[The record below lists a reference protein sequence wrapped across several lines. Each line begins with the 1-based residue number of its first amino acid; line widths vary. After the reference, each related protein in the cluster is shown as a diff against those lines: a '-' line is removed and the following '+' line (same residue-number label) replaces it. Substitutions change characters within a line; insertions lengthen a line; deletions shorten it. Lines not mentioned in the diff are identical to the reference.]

1 MTDPIDPERAVIE
14 SREGAVAVLRL
25 NNPAQLNA
33 LTLPMIG
40 ALRRAV
46 QRAIDDPQ
54 VRALLLTGE
63 GRGFCAGAQL
73 GGEVFASGAAIA
85 DEMRAELSPLIL
97 ALREGPKPV
106 VCAVNGAAAGAGVG
120 IALAG
125 DVVIAARSARFLLS
139 FGRLGAALDGGTSV
153 LVQRLAGAA
162 RAQGMALLARPVDAE
177 TAERWGLIWSVVD
190 DAALAEEAMAT
201 AQALAAG
208 PPLSLATIKRQLRE
222 GWTADL
228 ADALDAE
235 AGEQAIL
242 FQTEDLR
249 EGAAAFVERRAAVF
263 HGR

>member
-1 MTDPIDPERAVIE
+1 MKDAETPQDVVLE

-40 ALRRAV
+40 ALKRAV
-46 QRAIDDPQ
+46 ERAIADPQ
-54 VRALLLTGE
+54 VRAILLTGE

-73 GGEVFASGAAIA
+73 GGEVFASGAGIA
-85 DEMRAELSPLIL
+85 DGMRAEVSPLIL
-97 ALREGPKPV
+97 ALAEGPKPV
-106 VCAVNGAAAGAGVG
+106 VCAVNGPAAGAGVG

-125 DVVIAARSARFLLS
+125 DVVIAARSTKFLLS

-162 RAQGMALLARPVDAE
+162 RAKGMALLARPVSAE
-177 TAERWGLIWSVVD
+177 EAERWGMIWSVVED
-190 DAALAEEAMAT
+190 EALAAEAMAA

-222 GWTADL
+222 GWTAEL
-228 ADALDAE
+228 SAALDAE

-242 FQTEDLR
+242 FETEDLR

-263 HGR
+263 RGR

>member
-1 MTDPIDPERAVIE
+1 MTDAPTPEEAVIE

-40 ALRRAV
+40 ALKRAV
-46 QRAIDDPQ
+46 ERALADPEVRAI
-54 VRALLLTGE
+54 LLTGE

-73 GGEVFASGAAIA
+73 GGEVFASGASIA
-85 DEMRAELSPLIL
+85 EGMRAELSPLIL

-106 VCAVNGAAAGAGVG
+106 VCAVNGPAAGAGVG

-125 DVVIAARSARFLLS
+125 DVVIAARSAKFLLS
-139 FGRLGAALDGGTSV
+139 FGRLGAALDGGTSA

-162 RAQGMALLARPVDAE
+162 KARGMAMLARPIAAE
-177 TAERWGLIWSVVD
+177 EAERWGMIWSVVD
-190 DAALAEEAMAT
+190 DEALAEEAMA
-201 AQALAAG
+201 AARALASG

-228 ADALDAE
+228 ARTLDAE

-249 EGAAAFVERRAAVF
+249 EGAAAFVER
-263 HGR
+263 